1 MNENR
6 RNIIVAVFVILG
18 LIILGWLV
26 FKFGDLPTFVSRY
39 DAREIEIYFA
49 EAPGIQDNTP
59 VLFRGYRVGKVI
71 QVNPPALL
79 KDLDNPEKKYYQV
92 AVTVACSKDYHIPA
106 NIIPKIY
113 RRGLGGNFVELALD
127 GPAAAEMIK
136 NADKFKGV
144 VSEASEFVSESTQH
158 KLDSLITSL
167 TDLSS
172 QIKGQLTP
180 LPPHVVDQ
188 SDPNK
193 VHANVTTAVMRLD
206 ESLKYLNVIFGD
218 VEVQRNVKK
227 GLADFAVL
235 SNDIRDTVARIKE
248 VAIAAGNL
256 IEKSSETTVSIG
268 KFTEQAHTSLLQV
281 SEKIQNTADALAQT
295 MSSLD
300 GIITSV
306 ADGKGTIGRAFH
318 DPRLYE
324 ALTDATENLNL
335 TLKELNELL
344 DQWKKKGVK
353 TKLF

>member
-18 LIILGWLV
+18 FIIIGWLV

-39 DAREIEIYFA
+39 GACEIEIYFA
-49 EAPGIQDNTP
+49 EAPGIQENTP

-79 KDLDNPEKKYYQV
+79 KDLHDPEKTYYQV
-92 AVTVACSKDYHIPA
+92 VVIAACSRDYPVPA

-113 RRGLGGNFVELALD
+113 RRGLGGNFVDLALD
-127 GPAAAEMIK
+127 GPAAVEMIK
-136 NADKFKGV
+136 ETDQFKGV
-144 VSEASEFVSESTQH
+144 VSEASEFVSENTQR

-172 QIKGQLTP
+172 QLKGQLTP
-180 LPPHVVDQ
+180 MPPHVVDQ

-206 ESLKYLNVIFGD
+206 KSLKYLNVILGD

-227 GLADFAVL
+227 GLADFATL
-235 SNDIRDTVARIKE
+235 SNDIRDTVATIKE
-248 VAIAAGNL
+248 VTIAAGAL
-256 IEKSSETTVSIG
+256 IEKSTETAGSIG

-281 SEKIQNTADALAQT
+281 SDKIQNTADVLART
-295 MSSLD
+295 LGSLN
-300 GIITSV
+300 GIMANVT
-306 ADGKGTIGRAFH
+306 DGKGTLGRAFN

-335 TLKELNELL
+335 TLKELKELL
-344 DQWKKKGVK
+344 AQWKKKGVK